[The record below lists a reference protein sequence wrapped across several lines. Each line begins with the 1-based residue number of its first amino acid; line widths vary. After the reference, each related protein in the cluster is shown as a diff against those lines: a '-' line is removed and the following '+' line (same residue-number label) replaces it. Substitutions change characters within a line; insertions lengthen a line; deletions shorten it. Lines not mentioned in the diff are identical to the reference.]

1 MKIVNI
7 TQHSASAEQAEQGV
21 VCPHL
26 DKNPFSAALKE
37 LLTFKSLPKQ
47 VEIRK
52 RAAKIAKMARQL
64 ADFARCEGA
73 MIGGAPFLMAPLQ
86 DELAKV
92 GLVSLF
98 AFSERV
104 SSEQV
109 VGGETVK
116 TSTFR
121 HIGFVNPCDDSQL
134 DGWCHKVST
143 QTVVGSR

>member
-1 MKIVNI
+1 MNIINI

-26 DKNPFSAALKE
+26 DKNPFSTALKE
-37 LLTFKSLPKQ
+37 LLNFKTLPTQ
-47 VEIRK
+47 VEVRQ

-64 ADFARCEGA
+64 ADFARAEGA

-134 DGWCHKVST
+134 DGWWNKVCT
-143 QTVVGSR
+143 QTAAGER